1 MTRWVRNAVV
11 LVTIAVWSVVVLYS
25 LVVNKVLPDPA
36 TWLVPPGVWAAVHAP
51 IPGQRANG
59 NEGES

>member
-11 LVTIAVWSVVVLYS
+11 VVTIAVWSVVVLYS

-51 IPGQRANG
+51 IAGQRGTNG
-59 NEGES
+59 GDES